1 MLVISERVDE
11 IFQDR
16 LAALREDERLTH

>member
-11 IFQDR
+11 IFQDG